1 MGRFDGDLAGLY
13 TYLVYDSAE
22 HSFNLS
28 IFGCGRDC
36 SRRIVVVHLSWEV
49 GTWLGVL
56 ETQEGLVSAP
66 YDKSNMPCVMHVFV
80 SMLSCVRN
88 HGHVTLKPLPAV
100 IPHVLWPR
108 ITNRCRVGS
117 SFVLLLDVSDRQ
129 FAVVNES
136 EGGMITLVEM

>member
-36 SRRIVVVHLSWEV
+36 SRRIVVVHFSWEV

-66 YDKSNMPCVMHVFV
+66 YDKSNMPCVMRVFV

-88 HGHVTLKPLPAV
+88 HGHVTLKPPAV
-100 IPHVLWPR
+100 IPYVLWSR
-108 ITNRCRVGS
+108 IANRCRVGS
-117 SFVLLLDVSDRQ
+117 TFVILLNVSERHFSYVD
-129 FAVVNES
+129 ES
-136 EGGMITLVEM
+136 EG